1 MGVITDGDEDLDG
14 DDGLAKFDLI
24 PPAKVISF
32 DVCLWQP
39 LLGLVYIQILP
50 VLFTMFKFS
59 KAQNFLVIKLWKI
72 LSIPPD
78 PHPPFVFDRVVR
90 CLLPPPP
97 YRIKKDL
104 LSY

>member
-1 MGVITDGDEDLDG
+1 MENSQYT
-14 DDGLAKFDLI
+14 
-24 PPAKVISF
+24 
-32 DVCLWQP
+32 
-39 LLGLVYIQILP
+39 
-50 VLFTMFKFS
+50 
-59 KAQNFLVIKLWKI
+59 
-72 LSIPPD
+72 PD